1 MDPVVQES
9 LMSELAYELRRAE
22 LEIEAKISAER
33 MQMAMRSRSSRRLE
47 VPIGGLFADQGSLF

>member
-1 MDPVVQES
+1 
-9 LMSELAYELRRAE
+9 MSELAYELRRAE